1 MVLKNK
7 RDDDV
12 TQLKTT
18 HVYTDVAQGCLKV
31 NTDKTWPKHST
42 KIALIWSKN
51 TEQQMKYP

>member
-1 MVLKNK
+1 MVLHKKINGN
-7 RDDDV
+7 D

-42 KIALIWSKN
+42 KIALNITK
-51 TEQQMKYP
+51 QQMKYP

>member
-7 RDDDV
+7 RNDDV

-31 NTDKTWPKHST
+31 NTDKTWPKQY
-42 KIALIWSKN
+42 KN
-51 TEQQMKYP
+51 CPDMVQKY